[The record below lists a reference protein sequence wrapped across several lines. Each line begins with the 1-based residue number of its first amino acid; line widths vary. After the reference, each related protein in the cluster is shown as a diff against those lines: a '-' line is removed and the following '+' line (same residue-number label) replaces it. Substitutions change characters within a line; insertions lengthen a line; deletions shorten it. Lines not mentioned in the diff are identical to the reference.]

1 MHMVSTVFDT
11 LKTWF
16 GYSKSLWAYARSIL
30 GYKLYRPIPSP
41 GLHPYYERIVNDALS
56 PVRANNS
63 YQSKSRA
70 QSLFQN
76 ETTKQNNVSAEKSVC

>member
-30 GYKLYRPIPSP
+30 GHKLI
-41 GLHPYYERIVNDALS
+41 G
-56 PVRANNS
+56 
-63 YQSKSRA
+63 KSHLRVYIR
-70 QSLFQN
+70 SI
-76 ETTKQNNVSAEKSVC
+76 TKE